1 MKTIITLYFTYKPS
15 SGFDIDEYIPF
26 TTVVLDQADKDEYEY
41 SQKWLSNIL
50 DARLKAD
57 PDIASFVI
65 IETEE
70 EDEGSLID
78 TSKQI
83 KSKVTRKKP
92 KGNVVSLDF
101 TKKDD

>member
-26 TTVVLDQADKDEYEY
+26 TTVVLDEADKTEYEY

-50 DARLKAD
+50 DSRLKTD

-70 EDEGSLID
+70 EDESGLID
-78 TSKQI
+78 TTTQI
-83 KSKVTRKKP
+83 KSKVTKKKP
-92 KGNVVSLDF
+92 KGNVVSFDF